1 MAAAIARG
9 RREGKKKAESFAT
22 VCHKVLL
29 KLGETCSL
37 GFFHQTPANPLFM
50 RVYRVFDPKAKWQRA
65 RDSNPCTSLER
76 AVS

>member
-37 GFFHQTPANPLFM
+37 DILHETPTKPVFI
-50 RVYRVFDPKAKWQRA
+50 RVHGVFP
-65 RDSNPCTSLER
+65 
-76 AVS
+76 